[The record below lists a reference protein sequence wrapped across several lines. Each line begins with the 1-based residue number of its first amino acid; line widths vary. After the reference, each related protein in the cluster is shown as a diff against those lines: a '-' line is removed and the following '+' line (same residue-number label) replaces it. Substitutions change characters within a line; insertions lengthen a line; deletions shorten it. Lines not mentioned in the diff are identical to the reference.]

1 MVDTEG
7 FKKID
12 AAAQI
17 TRNKIELGS
26 WTQATREWA
35 ETQQVVLRET
45 YNVDFYNILTKMNWY
60 HLSAQN
66 KSFLFTGMR
75 E

>member
-7 FKKID
+7 FEKID

-17 TRNKIELGS
+17 TKNKIELGS
-26 WTQATREWA
+26 WIQATTEWA
-35 ETQQVVLRET
+35 KTQEVVLQET
-45 YNVDFYNILTKMNWY
+45 YNVDFYNILTKKRWY
-60 HLSAQN
+60 HLSARDA
-66 KSFLFTGMR
+66 SFLFKGMH